1 MLKTNKEKH
10 LEKKA
15 EVSEKR
21 KIIVHLQRMRF
32 FKGSSTY
39 AENK

>member
-1 MLKTNKEKH
+1 M
-10 LEKKA
+10 KKA
-15 EVSEKR
+15 EIREKR
-21 KIIVHLQRMRF
+21 KIIVHLQRMRLKF